1 MARTASGKGT
11 VVRMWRWRSNPLR
24 RHSDVIE
31 AWIVLV
37 TWTLAVVFGLLAGVV
52 AARAVGT
59 GLSAQA
65 ARAHAVPAVL
75 TVDAPS
81 PPAAVGGSGGERVW
95 AAVRWTTSDG
105 TVHAGKAKVL
115 PGAPAGTRVTVWTDR
130 TDHVVPA
137 PMTGTQATLEAALAG
152 ALVASS
158 AGAAVWAAGRVAR
171 TRLDRRRM
179 AEWDA
184 EWQQVGP
191 QWGNLSGGRG

>member
-1 MARTASGKGT
+1 MARTHSGKGT
-11 VVRMWRWRSNPLR
+11 IVRMWRWRSNPLR

-37 TWTLAVVFGLLAGVV
+37 TSTLAVVFGGLAGLM
-52 AARAVGT
+52 AAQAVDT

-81 PPAAVGGSGGERVW
+81 SPAAIGGSGGERVS
-95 AAVRWTTSDG
+95 AAVRWTTADG
-105 TVHAGKAKVL
+105 TVHTGRAKVL
-115 PGAPAGTRVTVWTDR
+115 PGAPAGTRVSVWTDR
-130 TDHVVPA
+130 TDHVVSA
-137 PMTGTQATLEAALAG
+137 PVTGTEATLEAALAG
-152 ALVASS
+152 ALVAPSV
-158 AGAAVWAAGRVAR
+158 GVAVWAAGRVAR

-179 AEWDA
+179 ADWDA

>member
-1 MARTASGKGT
+1 MGT
-11 VVRMWRWRSNPLR
+11 WRWRSNPLR

-37 TWTLAVVFGLLAGVV
+37 TGTLAVVLGVLAGVL
-52 AARAVGT
+52 AAQAVGT

-65 ARAHAVPAVL
+65 ARVHAVPAVL
-75 TVDAPS
+75 TVAAPS
-81 PPAAVGGSGGERVW
+81 APTAVGGSGQRVW
-95 AAVRWTTSDG
+95 AAVRWTTPDG

-115 PGAPAGTRVTVWTDR
+115 PGAPVGTRVTVWTDR

-137 PMTGTQATLEAALAG
+137 PVTGTEATLEAALTG
-152 ALVASS
+152 ALFAPS
-158 AGAAVWAAGRVAR
+158 AGAAVWAAGRLAR

-184 EWQQVGP
+184 EWRQVGP
-191 QWGNLSGGRG
+191 QWGNLSGGRD